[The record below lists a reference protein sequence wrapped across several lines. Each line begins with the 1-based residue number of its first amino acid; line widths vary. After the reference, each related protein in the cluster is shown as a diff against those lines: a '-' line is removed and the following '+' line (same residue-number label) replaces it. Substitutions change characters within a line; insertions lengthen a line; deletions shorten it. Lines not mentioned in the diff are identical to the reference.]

1 MVRYPMGFRYYIRH
15 NTRPKERAEIR
26 FVVDAGSMLEDDD
39 QCGLAHILEH
49 MAFNGSTNF
58 GARELV
64 KFFES
69 IGSRFGAHLN
79 AQTGFDNTI
88 LNCIFQP
95 IVKRLSIKVSLVVQD
110 WAQALLFLPEEIE
123 RERLVGLEEWRQRRG
138 ARTRLLEQLSPMLF
152 YKSQYAHRLPIG
164 TEQSLKTFTHESLQR
179 FYHDWYR
186 PELMSIVVVGDVDVD
201 AMEEKI
207 QASFSS
213 L

>member
-1 MVRYPMGFRYYIRH
+1 MSPFEPEQSLPLNTALPFDPDVVHGVLPNGFRYYIRH
-15 NTRPKERAEIR
+15 NTRPKGRAEIR
-26 FVVDAGSMLEDDD
+26 FVVDAGSILEDED

-64 KFFES
+64 KYFES

-88 LNCIFQP
+88 YKLHIP
-95 IVKRLSIKVSLVVQD
+95 TESEDIIDKSLLVVQD

-152 YKSQYAHRLPIG
+152 YKSQAAFSKPI
-164 TEQSLKTFTHESLQR
+164 
-179 FYHDWYR
+179 
-186 PELMSIVVVGDVDVD
+186 
-201 AMEEKI
+201 
-207 QASFSS
+207 
-213 L
+213 